1 MSCSRAKLFYSH
13 GVITDGAR
21 VCMCVSSVSRFD
33 RLKPHSVHTCATAIL
48 YVFPSC
54 PDFCCCGLQF
64 SRGEGE
70 SIACWIWIEQV
81 TND

>member
-1 MSCSRAKLFYSH
+1 MTCSRAKLFYSY
-13 GVITDGAR
+13 GFITDGTR

-54 PDFCCCGLQF
+54 HDFGSCRGWRVAAQ
-64 SRGEGE
+64 SRGGRVD
-70 SIACWIWIEQV
+70 SG
-81 TND
+81 